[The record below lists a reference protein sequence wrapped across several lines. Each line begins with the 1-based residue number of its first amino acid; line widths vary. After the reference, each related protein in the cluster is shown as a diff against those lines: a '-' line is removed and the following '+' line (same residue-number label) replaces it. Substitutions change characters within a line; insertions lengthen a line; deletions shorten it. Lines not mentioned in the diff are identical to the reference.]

1 MIPLDEYTTK
11 VMKRLYGRYSNQL
24 TTALDHVNMTELF
37 VAVLL
42 SPQSN
47 DNQTNRVTERLFTK
61 YKTFEDYANA
71 DLNALRK
78 DMSGMNYYKTKAKHL
93 RLAARMILD
102 RFGGE
107 VPRTLAE
114 LMELPGVGRKVA
126 NVVQNEGYNLD
137 EGIAVDTH
145 AARTSRRLR
154 LSRRKDPVKIEQDL
168 MRRIDKTW
176 WRNSSN
182 LLIALGRDT
191 CKARKKECYRC
202 VLRDICPSSEA
213 SAGKEKGI

>member
-1 MIPLDEYTTK
+1 MDEYTTK